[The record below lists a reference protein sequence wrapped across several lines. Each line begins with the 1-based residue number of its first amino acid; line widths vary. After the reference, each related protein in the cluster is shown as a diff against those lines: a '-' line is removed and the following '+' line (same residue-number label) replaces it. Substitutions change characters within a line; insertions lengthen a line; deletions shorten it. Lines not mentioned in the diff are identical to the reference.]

1 MNILWLKTGPLHPLD
16 SGGKLR
22 TYNMLR
28 QLRRNHQVTYLSH
41 FPEGTDESTQTQA
54 SEYSS
59 HHIWVRWRE
68 ASKGSPAFAWQLLRN
83 LLFSSRPYIIDKY
96 FSASYVDALRH
107 QLDCGGYDLVICDF
121 PAPSLNLLRV
131 GRESTK
137 IPTILFQHNVEAMI
151 WKRLAEAA
159 GNPLK
164 KAYFENQWQRM
175 VRYERKICEFCDGV
189 IAVSPEDAQT
199 MRNEYGLSNVL
210 GDVPTGVDSDQF
222 QQVRRERLPGNI
234 VFLGSMDW
242 MPNID
247 AVQWFVQQIY
257 PLVCERL
264 PNATLS
270 IVGRR
275 PDPSVLALGKA
286 DATIKVTGTVPDV
299 RPYLA
304 EGSVCVVPLRA
315 GGGTRIKIFEAMAAG
330 IPVVSTRIGAEGL
343 PVEDGTHCFL
353 ADDPRAFANRVID
366 VLQGAPAT
374 GQMAA
379 TAAKLVREKF
389 DWEHV
394 TSIFEKLCQEVLP

>member
-28 QLRRNHQVTYLSH
+28 QLHRNHQVTYLSH
-41 FPEGTDESTQTQA
+41 FPVGADESVQAQA

-68 ASKGSPAFAWQLLRN
+68 VRKRSPTFAWQLLRN

-96 FSASYVDALRH
+96 YSASYVDALRH
-107 QLDCGGYDLVICDF
+107 QLERGGHDLVICDF
-121 PAPSLNLLRV
+121 PAPSLNLLRMDA
-131 GRESTK
+131 ESPK

-199 MRNEYGLSNVL
+199 MRNEYGLNNVL

-222 QQVRRERLPGNI
+222 QEVHRERLPGNI

-247 AVQWFVQQIY
+247 AVQWFAQQIY
-257 PLVCERL
+257 PRISERL
-264 PNATLS
+264 PSATLS

-275 PDPSVLALGKA
+275 PSPSVLALAKA
-286 DATIKVTGTVPDV
+286 DATINVTGTVPDV

-343 PVEDGTHCFL
+343 PVQDGTHCFL
-353 ADDPRAFANRVID
+353 ADEPQAFADRVIE
-366 VLQGAPAT
+366 VLQGAPAI
-374 GQMAA
+374 GQMAT
-379 TAAKLVREKF
+379 TAARLVREGF
-389 DWEHV
+389 GWEQV
-394 TSIFEKLCQEVLP
+394 TEVFEKLCQKVLP